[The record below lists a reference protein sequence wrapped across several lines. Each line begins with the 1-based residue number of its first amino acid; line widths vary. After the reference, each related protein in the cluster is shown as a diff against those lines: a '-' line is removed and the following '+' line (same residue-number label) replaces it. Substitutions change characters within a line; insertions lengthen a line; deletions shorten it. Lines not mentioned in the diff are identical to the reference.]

1 MGKVK
6 DPTKPKK
13 KKKVPVPYFRGISSF
28 HPTVL
33 AIDPGPTYSGFTVLN
48 SAYEII
54 HCGKWTNEMLRTAI
68 RKGMLSGNALVQEML
83 IPFGG
88 SGKSVADTLVWLGAF
103 EEAWATRNPLS
114 RPPFKVLRIT
124 TRTYFIPK
132 KKELEAIMLAN
143 PGYPKVADAQIRY
156 ELIRRYT
163 TQYGMDIERHPNLK
177 EDAWQALALAVFFVD
192 KVNEYALKAK
202 PLTEGLK

>member
-13 KKKVPVPYFRGISSF
+13 KKKVQVPYFRGISSF

-33 AIDPGPTYSGFTVLN
+33 AIDPGPIYSGFAVIN
-48 SAYEII
+48 SNYEII

-68 RKGMLSGNALVQEML
+68 RKSMLSGNALVQEML

-88 SGKSVADTLVWLGAF
+88 SGKSVSDTLVWLGIF
-103 EEAWATRNPLS
+103 EEAWATRNPIS
-114 RPPFKVLRIT
+114 QPPFKVLRIT

-132 KKELEAIMLAN
+132 KKELERIMAEN
-143 PGYPKVADAQIRY
+143 PGYPKVADAQIRF

-163 TQYGMDIERHPNLK
+163 THYGMDIERHPNLK
-177 EDAWQALALAVFFVD
+177 DDAWQALALAVFFMD
-192 KVNEYALKAK
+192 KMNEWATKAK
-202 PLTEGLK
+202 PLTEVLK